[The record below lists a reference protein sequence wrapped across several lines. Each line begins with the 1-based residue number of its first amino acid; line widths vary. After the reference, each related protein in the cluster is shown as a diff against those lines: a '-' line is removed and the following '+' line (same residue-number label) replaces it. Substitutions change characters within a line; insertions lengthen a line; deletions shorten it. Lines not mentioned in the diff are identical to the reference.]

1 MKKVGRPKK
10 LDRPIPMQVNIPQSV
25 HQAFMNQLGAN
36 PRKGAQSEIVTRLLR
51 QWVRNQE
58 LPPEDQ
64 EILDTIRR
72 VVNQ

>member
-10 LDRPIPMQVNIPQSV
+10 LDRPIPMQVNLPQSV
-25 HQAFMNQLGAN
+25 HQAFMNQLGPS
-36 PRKGAQSEIVTRLLR
+36 PRKGKQSEIVTRLIR

-64 EILDTIRR
+64 ELLDTIRR